1 MRTSSTLLKSAAIA
15 SMLGLTLAACGEDN
29 GDNGEEPDDADVEDT
44 DTDTDDDADEDADA
58 DADDADEDGDEDG
71 EAAGDGGTVTLGI
84 IPSWTDGLSLAYL
97 WEAILEDEGYEVE
110 IEEINDAA
118 PLYTG
123 VANGDIHVYPSAWP
137 EVTHAD
143 YMEQYGDDLEDLGA
157 YYEGAVLTL
166 AVPEYTEIDSLE
178 ELADNADMFNGQV
191 VGIEPGS
198 GHMGVTADS
207 VFPEYGLDD
216 EFTLAD
222 SSTAAMLTELDNAIN
237 AEEDIVVTLWR
248 PFWAYGEWDLKDL
261 EDPEGALGEPE
272 TLNFIANSEF
282 SSDFPEVADWMGEF
296 ELTDDEYAE
305 LEDLV
310 VNEYEDDPEAGARAW
325 MDNNSDLI
333 EEIMD

>member
-1 MRTSSTLLKSAAIA
+1 MKLSSTFLKSTAIA
-15 SMLGLTLAACGEDN
+15 SMLGLTLAACGDDN

-44 DTDTDDDADEDADA
+44 DTDTDDADA
-58 DADDADEDGDEDG
+58 EDDADENG
-71 EAAGDGGTVTLGI
+71 EAAGDGETVTLGI
-84 IPSWTDGLSLAYL
+84 IPSWTDGLSMAHL
-97 WEAILEDEGYEVE
+97 WTAILEDEGYDVE

-123 VANGDIHVYPSAWP
+123 LANGDMDVYPSAWP

-143 YMEQYGDDLEDLGA
+143 YMDEYGDDLEDIGA

-178 ELADNADMFNGQV
+178 ELADNADMFDGQV

-237 AEEDIVVTLWR
+237 AEEDVVVTLWR
-248 PFWAYGEWDLKDL
+248 PFWAYGEWDMKDL

-282 SSDFPEVADWMGEF
+282 SSDFPEVADMMSEF
-296 ELTDDEYAE
+296 QLTDDEYAE

-310 VNEYEDDPEAGARAW
+310 VNEYEDSPEEGARAW
-325 MDNNSDLI
+325 MENNSDLVD
-333 EEIMD
+333 EIMN